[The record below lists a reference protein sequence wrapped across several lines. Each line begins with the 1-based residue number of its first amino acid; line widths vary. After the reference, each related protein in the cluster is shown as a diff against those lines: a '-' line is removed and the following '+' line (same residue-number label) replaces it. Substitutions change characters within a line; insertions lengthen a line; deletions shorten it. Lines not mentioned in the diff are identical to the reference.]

1 MFERFSSEARAVVV
15 GAERYANE
23 LGDHHVQTHH
33 LLLGTLD
40 QTGTIAVRTLVERGV
55 DIDAVR
61 RELVVPAGPSDA
73 TSPTSLPFAPEAKKA
88 LELSLREALNLGD
101 NRITCEHLLLAL
113 LQQPDTTAAQALT
126 RSGSDPERM
135 RAAVLLA
142 VEAERGAPR
151 SPRRWRGGS
160 RSPELEV
167 VTALREQLDRLEREV
182 TRLAEIVDRLPR
194 NPAP

>member
-126 RSGSDPERM
+126 RSGSDRDLTSS
-135 RAAVLLA
+135 RSY
-142 VEAERGAPR
+142 APR
-151 SPRRWRGGS
+151 FRQVPFVECQFQSTYS
-160 RSPELEV
+160 
-167 VTALREQLDRLEREV
+167 
-182 TRLAEIVDRLPR
+182 EIIPIVLSHVST
-194 NPAP
+194 N